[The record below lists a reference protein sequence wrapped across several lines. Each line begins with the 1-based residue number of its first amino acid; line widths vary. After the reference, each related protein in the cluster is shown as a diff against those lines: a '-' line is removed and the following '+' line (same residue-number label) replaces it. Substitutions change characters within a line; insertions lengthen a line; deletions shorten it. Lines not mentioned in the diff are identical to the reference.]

1 RDHDAAV
8 PVLERSRELA
18 AQAGD
23 KPTMSDAL
31 RHLGIAEHAA
41 GRLDAARER
50 LEKSVRIRRE
60 IGLMPRVANL
70 VGLAWIAAGQ
80 GRRDEALA
88 LAGEAAAIA
97 GASGAHAILRQAEEL
112 RAHVAAG
119 SRLPPP

>member
-1 RDHDAAV
+1 
-8 PVLERSRELA
+8 LERSRELA